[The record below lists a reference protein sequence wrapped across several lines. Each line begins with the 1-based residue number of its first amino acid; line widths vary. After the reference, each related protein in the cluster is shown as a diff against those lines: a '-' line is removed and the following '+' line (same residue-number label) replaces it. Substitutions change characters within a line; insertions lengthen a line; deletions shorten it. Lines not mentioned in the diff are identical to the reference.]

1 MIHVTSSMFMKNG
14 GTCRALDATG
24 DGDEKRAQKAQH
36 RSAQKSAP
44 SLRSQPSVRT
54 QNSEVSEKSE
64 RKTPPRA
71 PAPLISYNSL
81 DCAGR
86 TRSSNVQAETR

>member
-24 DGDEKRAQKAQH
+24 DGDEKHRKHTTTPQCAEKRAVSPLAAE
-36 RSAQKSAP
+36 R
-44 SLRSQPSVRT
+44 
-54 QNSEVSEKSE
+54 QNTEVSEKSE

-86 TRSSNVQAETR
+86 TRSSNVQPS

>member
-24 DGDEKRAQKAQH
+24 DGDEKHRKHNH

-54 QNSEVSEKSE
+54 QK
-64 RKTPPRA
+64 
-71 PAPLISYNSL
+71 
-81 DCAGR
+81 
-86 TRSSNVQAETR
+86 